1 LQQVYGGGHEFAYL
15 SEHSVCTIYHGS
27 HCYSQLNSDALS
39 RPAIILVTEK
49 TDNQKKLRAHED
61 NGTDIDTPNKLLRL
75 AWWVL
80 AAAVLGLIVTIRIRL
95 LGIPLERDE
104 GEYAYAGQ
112 LLLQGIPPYKLAYS
126 MKFPG
131 TYVAYAIIMFLF
143 GQTVTA
149 IHLGL
154 LFVNSATSALIFFI
168 GKRLLTFTVGIAAAA
183 SYALLSLS
191 PSVLGLAGHATQ
203 FVVLPVLGAAFLLLN
218 QQNRLGVGRLFL
230 SGLFMG
236 LALLMKQP
244 ALFFI
249 LFGAVYLFLG
259 DVRAGLVLRKAIL
272 RNLVF
277 AGGAATP
284 LVITLLALCYTGVF
298 DKFWFWTIHY
308 AHEYGTLVSIS
319 DAPQIFIHSV
329 REAIGPNWP
338 LWILAGV
345 GLLTCFLNRPPVR
358 STAFL
363 LGLLISSIFA
373 LCPGFYFRSHYFI
386 LLLPAVA
393 LLAGIAI
400 NNISTVLRRQ
410 ITAVR
415 LFPLLLLASCAA
427 LLVFD
432 QRDLL
437 FRLSPV
443 EVSRTIYVGN
453 PFPETIKVAQYV
465 RDHTD
470 SSDTIAVLGSEPE
483 IYFYSHR
490 LSATGY
496 IYTYPLME
504 PQAYARQMQSEMI
517 HEIESA
523 QPKYLISITMDIS
536 WLHSFRSENLIFD
549 WAHRYLAE
557 NYVAVGFINI
567 IAPDRVE
574 YYFDDIPQQ
583 VPELGEFI
591 LIYQRKS

>member
-1 LQQVYGGGHEFAYL
+1 VKNDQ
-15 SEHSVCTIYHGS
+15 
-27 HCYSQLNSDALS
+27 DK
-39 RPAIILVTEK
+39 IL
-49 TDNQKKLRAHED
+49 R
-61 NGTDIDTPNKLLRL
+61 I

-80 AAAVLGLIVTIRIRL
+80 AVGAFSLTTAVRIRL

-131 TYVAYAIIMFLF
+131 TYVAYAITMFLF
-143 GQTVTA
+143 GQTVAA

-154 LFVNSATSALIFFI
+154 LFVNSATSVLIFFI
-168 GKRLLTFTVGIAAAA
+168 GKRLLNSTVGIAAAA

-191 PSVLGLAGHATQ
+191 PSVLGLAGHATH
-203 FVVLPVLGAAFLLLN
+203 FVVLPVLGGAILLLN
-218 QQNRLGVGRLFL
+218 QRNRLGAGRLFL
-230 SGLFMG
+230 SGLLMG
-236 LALLMKQP
+236 LGLLMKQP

-249 LFGAVYLFLG
+249 LFGASYVFLG
-259 DVRAGLVLRKAIL
+259 DIRTGLVLRKAIL

-277 AGGAATP
+277 AGGATTP
-284 LVITLLALCYTGVF
+284 LLLTFLALCYADVF
-298 DKFWFWTIHY
+298 AKFWFWTIHY
-308 AHEYGTLVSIS
+308 AHEYGTLVSMS
-319 DAPQIFIHSV
+319 DLRQILIHSV
-329 REAIGPNWP
+329 RDAIGPNWP

-345 GLLTCFLNRPPVR
+345 GLFTCFLNR
-358 STAFL
+358 STGKSTGFL
-363 LGLLISSIFA
+363 LGLLISSILA
-373 LCPGFYFRSHYFI
+373 VCPGFYFRSHYFI

-393 LLAGIAI
+393 LFAGVAV
-400 NNISTVLRRQ
+400 NNISSVLRRH

-415 LFPLLLLASCAA
+415 FLPILLLASCIAF
-427 LLVFD
+427 LVYG
-432 QRDLL
+432 QRDLF
-437 FRLSPV
+437 FRFSPV
-443 EVSRTIYVGN
+443 EISHTIYVGN
-453 PFPETIKVAQYV
+453 LFPETIKVAEYV

-470 SSDTIAVLGSEPE
+470 SSDTIAVLGSEPQ

-490 LSATGY
+490 HSATGY

-504 PQAYARQMQSEMI
+504 PQTYARQMQSAMI

-523 QPKYLISITMDIS
+523 KPKYLISVTVDTS
-536 WLHSFRSENLIFD
+536 WLHSPRSENRIFE
-549 WAHRYLAE
+549 WAQRYIAD
-557 NYVAVGFINI
+557 NYVPVGFVNM

-591 LIYQRKS
+591 LIYRRNP

>member
-1 LQQVYGGGHEFAYL
+1 MRLNL
-15 SEHSVCTIYHGS
+15 RDWSGS
-27 HCYSQLNSDALS
+27 FIANNPRVKNDQEK
-39 RPAIILVTEK
+39 IL
-49 TDNQKKLRAHED
+49 R
-61 NGTDIDTPNKLLRL
+61 I

-80 AAAVLGLIVTIRIRL
+80 AVVVFSLTTGVRIRL

-131 TYVAYAIIMFLF
+131 TYVAYAITMFLF
-143 GQTVTA
+143 GQTVAA

-154 LFVNSATSALIFFI
+154 LFVNSATSVLIFFI
-168 GKRLLTFTVGIAAAA
+168 GKRLLNSTVGIAAAA

-191 PSVLGLAGHATQ
+191 PSVLGLAGHATH
-203 FVVLPVLGAAFLLLN
+203 FVVLPVLGGAFLLLN
-218 QQNRLGVGRLFL
+218 QQNQLGVGRLFL
-230 SGLFMG
+230 SGLLVG
-236 LALLMKQP
+236 IGLLMKQP

-249 LFGAVYLFLG
+249 LFGASYLFLG
-259 DVRAGLVLRKAIL
+259 DIRTGLVLRKAIL

-277 AGGAATP
+277 AGGATTP
-284 LVITLLALCYTGVF
+284 LLITFLALWYAGVF
-298 DKFWFWTIHY
+298 AKFWFWTIHY
-308 AHEYGTLVSIS
+308 AHEYGTLVSMS
-319 DAPQIFIHSV
+319 DVRPILIHSV
-329 REAIGPNWP
+329 RDAIGPNWP

-345 GLLTCFLNRPPVR
+345 GLFTYFLNR
-358 STAFL
+358 STGKSTGFL
-363 LGLLISSIFA
+363 LGLLISSILA
-373 LCPGFYFRSHYFI
+373 VCPGFYFRPHYFI

-393 LLAGIAI
+393 LIAGVAI
-400 NNISTVLRRQ
+400 NNISSVLRRQ

-415 LFPLLLLASCAA
+415 FLPILLLASCAA
-427 LLVFD
+427 LLVFA
-432 QRDLL
+432 QRDLF
-437 FRLSPV
+437 FRFSPV
-443 EVSRTIYVGN
+443 EISHTIYAGN
-453 PFPETIKVAQYV
+453 LFPETIKVAEYV

-470 SSDTIAVLGSEPE
+470 SSDKIAVFGSEPQ

-490 LSATGY
+490 HSATGY

-504 PQAYARQMQSEMI
+504 PQTYARQMQSAMI

-523 QPKYLISITMDIS
+523 KPKYLISVTVDTS
-536 WLHSFRSENLIFD
+536 WLHSPRSENRIFE
-549 WAHRYLAE
+549 WAQLYIAD
-557 NYVAVGFINI
+557 NYVPVGFVNM

-591 LIYQRKS
+591 LIYRRKS